1 MFLRLEYQIKGVK
14 KMLYNFEERYNKLI
28 EKDGTSEGDTE
39 RKALF
44 YILAGNIDLYRKA
57 DYIYDFKER
66 LITPECL
73 DNGMVDFCSS
83 SRKLVKL
90 AYNLFNSFPADVI
103 DTFYVLDEDNFNLA
117 LNAIKLRFNRI
128 TI

>member
-1 MFLRLEYQIKGVK
+1 
-14 KMLYNFEERYNKLI
+14 MLYNFEERYNKLI

-39 RKALF
+39 RKTLF
-44 YILAGNIDLYRKA
+44 YILAGNTDLYAKA
-57 DYIYDFKER
+57 DHIYNFKER

-73 DNGMVDFCSS
+73 EGETIDLCSS

-117 LNAIKLRFNRI
+117 LNAIKLRFNKI

>member
-1 MFLRLEYQIKGVK
+1 
-14 KMLYNFEERYNKLI
+14 MLYNFEERYNKLI

-128 TI
+128 TIKCYKHIKL

>member
-1 MFLRLEYQIKGVK
+1 
-14 KMLYNFEERYNKLI
+14 MLYDFEERYKKLI

-44 YILAGNIDLYRKA
+44 YILAGNIDLYTKA
-57 DYIYDFKER
+57 DHIYNFKER
-66 LITPECL
+66 AITPECL

-90 AYNLFNSFPADVI
+90 AYNLFNSFPADII

-117 LNAIKLRFNRI
+117 LNSIKLRFNKT

>member
-1 MFLRLEYQIKGVK
+1 
-14 KMLYNFEERYNKLI
+14 MLYSFEERYKKLT
-28 EKDGTSEGDTE
+28 EKDGTDEGDTE

>member
-1 MFLRLEYQIKGVK
+1 
-14 KMLYNFEERYNKLI
+14 MLYSFKERYDKLI
-28 EKDGTSEGDTE
+28 EKDGTGKGDNE
-39 RKALF
+39 REALF
-44 YILAGNIDLYRKA
+44 YILAGNTDLYSKA
-57 DYIYDFKER
+57 EYIYNFKER
-66 LITPECL
+66 IITPECL
-73 DNGMVDFCSS
+73 EGETIDLCSS

-117 LNAIKLRFNRI
+117 LNAIKLRFNKT